1 MKDMEKE
8 GYNGGV
14 VNHFEKDSNCQVF
27 NGPVTGCVFAM
38 PGATVTQQAGQPL
51 NHDAE
56 EAKPTPKTGG
66 GRPKKAGTKIRA
78 AFSYG
83 GELVRVGMLYQGLCA
98 LGWIDGQT
106 DKQLFIELFSGG
118 EVSQRIIWKGDA
130 NTLAELFRRL
140 VNERQL
146 VELPEKHTLWV
157 MVSGHF
163 WNQKRGE
170 EFETDKLRK
179 AHVPKE
185 NDQTLTYLVNILDTE
200 LSLNEVREMMQER
213 R

>member
-1 MKDMEKE
+1 MDEE
-8 GYNGGV
+8 RFNGGV
-14 VNHFEKDSNCQVF
+14 VNHFEKGSNCQVF
-27 NGPVTGCVFAM
+27 NGPVSGCVFAM
-38 PGATVTQQAGQPL
+38 PGSTVTQQAGQPVT
-51 NHDAE
+51 HDADPV
-56 EAKPTPKTGG
+56 KPSPKTGG

-78 AFSYG
+78 AFGYE
-83 GELVRVGMLYQGLCA
+83 GELVRLGMLYQGLCA

-140 VNERQL
+140 VKERQL
-146 VELPEKHTLWV
+146 VTLPEKHTLWV

-170 EFETDKLRK
+170 EFEPDKLRMTH
-179 AHVPKE
+179 APKE
-185 NDQTLTYLVNILDTE
+185 NDKTLAYLVNILDTE
-200 LSLNEVREMMQER
+200 LTLDEVREMMQSQR
-213 R
+213 